1 MNYLEDYS
9 RLVIKPLEDFKKE
22 VISRYMRSFF
32 FKKQYQEL
40 LDKIEIELINKYE
53 KFYKM
58 SVEEHEFQEYINTQ
72 IER

>member
-1 MNYLEDYS
+1 
-9 RLVIKPLEDFKKE
+9 
-22 VISRYMRSFF
+22 MRSFF

-72 IER
+72 IERWKVQCQVVLVEPKTNDKWIDEED

>member
-1 MNYLEDYS
+1 MDYLDDYS
-9 RLVIKPLEDFKKE
+9 RLVIKPLEEFKKK
-22 VISRYMRSFF
+22 IIRKYIKSFF

-58 SVEEHEFQEYINTQ
+58 SVEEYEFQEYINTQ

>member
-1 MNYLEDYS
+1 MDYLDDYR
-9 RLVIKPLEDFKKE
+9 RLVIEPLEEFKKK
-22 VISRYMRSFF
+22 IIRKYIKSFF

-53 KFYKM
+53 KFYKI
-58 SVEEHEFQEYINTQ
+58 SVEEYEFQEYINTQ